1 MARSGACHEG
11 DTAGAAI
18 QAPWVA
24 PARAENIV
32 YCCVQVYGPGG
43 RAAKMAEQGG
53 AARAPIRFYTEDEL
67 DAIEEVDPDRA
78 FRIARAQAMAERG
91 RQLDRD
97 PEAHPPPDRASVEDA
112 IADVR
117 QILAQ
122 DGGDIELVS
131 IEGREVRVRMKG
143 ACTGCPNAPL
153 DLKNVV
159 ERVVFNAVPGVSRIS
174 NTF

>member
-1 MARSGACHEG
+1 MG
-11 DTAGAAI
+11 
-18 QAPWVA
+18 
-24 PARAENIV
+24 
-32 YCCVQVYGPGG
+32 
-43 RAAKMAEQGG
+43 EQSGG

-67 DAIEEVDPDRA
+67 DAIEEADPDRA

-97 PEAHPPPDRASVEDA
+97 PEAHPPPDPRQVEDA
-112 IADVR
+112 IGDVR
-117 QILAQ
+117 QILAR
-122 DGGDIELVS
+122 DGGDIELVAV
-131 IEGREVRVRMKG
+131 EGREIRVRMKG

-159 ERVVFNAVPGVSRIS
+159 ERVLFNAVPGAARIS